1 MTALVEVRGLVH
13 DYGTQRALHGVA
25 CSIER
30 GSVTALVGP
39 NGAGKTTL
47 MRCIAGLETP
57 IEGAITLAGV
67 DVIAEPRA
75 SHRHLGF
82 LSDSFGVTRALSVR
96 QTLVH
101 AALSHGASNQAALAA
116 VAPVAERLGL
126 VDLLERRCAALS
138 RGQRQRVAIGQSL
151 IHKPAL
157 LILDEPASGL
167 DPEARSSL
175 AALFRS
181 LRDEGMTLLV
191 SSHILAEL
199 DEYSTH
205 MLMLR
210 DGRVVEHRALG
221 AAGAL
226 AGSTARATRRLR
238 LRLARAGVSA
248 AAGVANSVSA
258 SSANSEPAPTLAA
271 LMSWLARDAGVAA
284 QPGADNSVEFA
295 FGGDDA
301 AQAALLARL
310 IAAGFPVCAFDEQ
323 RENLQQS
330 YLRSVQAA
338 GAQVASAPAERPDTH
353 RKPAP

>member
-1 MTALVEVRGLVH
+1 VSTLVEVRGLVH
-13 DYGTQRALHGVA
+13 DYGLHRALHGVA
-25 CSIER
+25 CRIER

-57 IEGAITLAGV
+57 LAGSITLNGV
-67 DVIAEPRA
+67 DVIAEPRE

-82 LSDSFGVTRALSVR
+82 LSDSFGVTSALSVH

-101 AALSHGASNQAALAA
+101 AALAHGASNEAALAA
-116 VAPVAERLGL
+116 VAPVARRLGL
-126 VDLLERRCAALS
+126 TDLLERRCAALS

-151 IHKPAL
+151 IHQPAL

-221 AAGAL
+221 VATAAA
-226 AGSTARATRRLR
+226 ARASRRLR
-238 LRLARAGVSA
+238 VRVAGGPSLA
-248 AAGVANSVSA
+248 
-258 SSANSEPAPTLAA
+258 E

-284 QPGADNSVEFA
+284 QPLGADGVEFA
-295 FGGDDA
+295 FSGDDT
-301 AQAALLARL
+301 AQAALLGRL
-310 IAAGFPVCAFDEQ
+310 VAAGFPICAFDEQ

-338 GAQVASAPAERPDTH
+338 QTVQGAAR
-353 RKPAP
+353 